1 MIAKYNIQSW
11 KKSDKINEEWRSTKK
26 LGSLMDDQG
35 DILRRKRLST
45 TALYKLNNTWI
56 RKNKIRECPANIL
69 QNYGQTSAYVQQPNL
84 GPNSEWWT

>member
-1 MIAKYNIQSW
+1 MIAKYNIQSR

-56 RKNKIRECPANIL
+56 RKNKIREYVRLIFYKIMVKPVLMCNS
-69 QNYGQTSAYVQQPNL
+69 QT
-84 GPNSEWWT
+84 